1 MTFNPQYELS
11 DAKGAL
17 SQMTSQ
23 EYHNASD
30 WRMIVDHLPCGIII
44 LNKNGAIEYTNSFL
58 EQALGNPEK
67 GLVGKHVG
75 TLLHP
80 EDKQAISEML
90 LAENPQKTV
99 SRIRHQDKSW
109 HRFEINSIKLPTKST
124 SADRL
129 ILSLREITAKQHA
142 ERVLKR
148 RNLELALL
156 NQAGRAF
163 SATLDLDKVLA
174 TVLEEVRRLM
184 GVVACS
190 IWLVDKETDELVCQQ
205 ATGSKKEL
213 VQGWRLPKG
222 EGLVGLVAATGRSLN
237 IDNVLEDEQHFAG
250 VDEKTG
256 LALRSI
262 LSVPL
267 KVKKE
272 VIGVIQALDTQV
284 NRFTNSDKVLLEAL
298 GTSAATAIDNARLVE
313 TLRRRTADL
322 KASNQELEAFA
333 HTVAHDLKAPLTHVI
348 GYADVLIEYEDSL
361 DENNRQE
368 YIQAIHRSGHK
379 MNNIIDE
386 LLLLSE
392 LRKEEVTL
400 SPLDMERIVE
410 EALDRLQPMCE
421 QKRAEIQIM
430 DEWPKALGYSPWVEE
445 VWVNYISNALKY
457 GGDIP
462 RIKLGGQANDTSVS
476 FWVRDNGVGLT
487 PNEQKQLFVP
497 FTHVGE
503 ADTKGY
509 GLGLSIVHRIID
521 KLNGEVWVESTKGK
535 GSTFGF
541 TLQKD
546 SNNCPD

>member
-17 SQMTSQ
+17 SKMTSQ
-23 EYHNASD
+23 EYHNVSD

-44 LNKNGAIEYTNSFL
+44 LNKNGAIEYTNPFL
-58 EQALGNPEK
+58 ERALGNPEK
-67 GLVGKHVG
+67 DLVGKHVG

-80 EDKQAISEML
+80 EDKHAVSEML
-90 LAENPQKTV
+90 LAKNPQSTV
-99 SRIRHQDKSW
+99 ARIQRQDKSW

-124 SADRL
+124 SADHL
-129 ILSLREITAKQHA
+129 ILNLREITAKQHA

-267 KVKKE
+267 KAKKE

-361 DENNRQE
+361 GENNRQE

-400 SPLDMERIVE
+400 SPLDMERIVD

-421 QKRAEIQIM
+421 QKRAEIQMM

-541 TLQKD
+541 TLQKA